1 MSKNKSKSSKKNV
14 NSNFSLPSLP
24 HLDLGENTKIA
35 ILAIF
40 LLMFSLILILGRF
53 DSAGAVGRV
62 LYNCFYYLLGT
73 GYFILPIILFIIAL
87 ALIREKIDTTRRIYL
102 STSLGGFLVL
112 YGCLG
117 FIDLISDKSGGWI
130 GASGSW
136 WKIYLGTAGAII
148 FLVSLIII
156 GWFIALN
163 IGFDSIFRK
172 KELVPKEEQKL
183 SQISGETLL
192 NKLLEKSNLTPK
204 TEVKVNDN
212 LGLVSETN
220 KVVPTD
226 VKKDFKK
233 NKLEIE
239 ENFQYKH
246 LINYVLPPLELL
258 EADTERPTAGDI
270 RANTNIIKR
279 TLQNFG
285 IEVEMAE
292 INVGPTVTQYTLK
305 PAEGIRL
312 SRIVALQ
319 NDLSLALA
327 ANPLRLEAPIPGKSL
342 VGIEVPNKSVA
353 VVRLKNILEQPDFN
367 ENKNPLIFALGRDVT
382 GNALSA
388 SLDKMPH
395 LLIAGATGTGK
406 SVCIHDIIIS
416 LLMRNSP
423 EILKLILIDPKRVEL
438 SHYNGIPHL
447 LTPVITD
454 NKKALPALRWAITE
468 MEKRYDELQSSG
480 SRDIKSYNA
489 KALSKK
495 EPPLP
500 YIIIIVDELADL
512 MMSYGR
518 ELEGA
523 IVRLAQMAR
532 AVGIHLIISTQRPSV
547 EVITGLIKAN
557 ITARIAFQVASQIDS
572 RTILDSAGAEKLLG
586 HGDMLYLAPDS
597 SKPKRIQASYVSE
610 KEVEKI
616 VSYILDQA
624 DKFIGTSEDIALDDR
639 SNMGTT
645 SQINLDN
652 YNDEEDDMYDQ
663 AYDLVVN
670 SQKASASFLQRRLRV
685 GYARAARL
693 LDILE
698 ERGVIGP
705 GDGAK
710 PRDVLVSKMDAEAQK
725 FIDNNDNSSTDKNNN
740 EIIEE

>member
-1 MSKNKSKSSKKNV
+1 
-14 NSNFSLPSLP
+14 LE
-24 HLDLGENTKIA
+24 GEKA
-35 ILAIF
+35 KMAQ
-40 LLMFSLILILGRF
+40 
-53 DSAGAVGRV
+53 
-62 LYNCFYYLLGT
+62 
-73 GYFILPIILFIIAL
+73 
-87 ALIREKIDTTRRIYL
+87 ID
-102 STSLGGFLVL
+102 
-112 YGCLG
+112 
-117 FIDLISDKSGGWI
+117 
-130 GASGSW
+130 A
-136 WKIYLGTAGAII
+136 
-148 FLVSLIII
+148 
-156 GWFIALN
+156 
-163 IGFDSIFRK
+163 
-172 KELVPKEEQKL
+172 
-183 SQISGETLL
+183 
-192 NKLLEKSNLTPK
+192 
-204 TEVKVNDN
+204 
-212 LGLVSETN
+212 
-220 KVVPTD
+220 
-226 VKKDFKK
+226 KKDLKK
-233 NKLEIE
+233 TKSEIE

-454 NKKALPALRWAITE
+454 NKKALPALRWAIIE
-468 MEKRYDELQSSG
+468 MEKRYDKLQSSG

-495 EPPLP
+495 ELPLP

-572 RTILDSAGAEKLLG
+572 RTILDAAGAEKLLG
-586 HGDMLYLAPDS
+586 NGDMLYLAPDS

-624 DKFIGTSEDIALDDR
+624 DKFIGTSEDITLDDR
-639 SNMGTT
+639 SSMGTI

-652 YNDEEDDMYDQ
+652 YSDEEDDMYDR
-663 AYDLVVN
+663 AYDLVVD

-705 GDGAK
+705 GEGAK
-710 PRDVLVSKMDAEAQK
+710 PRDVLISKMDAEAQRFVDANDSSEIGK
-725 FIDNNDNSSTDKNNN
+725 NNDN
-740 EIIEE
+740 IMEE